1 MAIAGEYRI
10 RLIVLIGAS
19 VFLLSAVALIAFPEV
34 FGEFINITDDS
45 AIWTLRMIGIVLLP
59 LAYAMFIL
67 RATASNHTIRSFAV
81 LMILVSTALGV
92 VTLLAPG
99 TASLGRWIYALVGF
113 AFAFAYSAAVVLSP
127 RSR

>member
-1 MAIAGEYRI
+1 MAIAGEFRI

-34 FGEFINITDDS
+34 FGEFINITGDS
-45 AIWTLRMIGIVLLP
+45 AIWALRMTGVVLLP
-59 LAYAMFIL
+59 LSYSMFIL

-81 LMILVSTALGV
+81 LMILVSTALGII
-92 VTLLAPG
+92 TLMAPG
-99 TASLGRWIYALVGF
+99 ASSLGRWLYAVVGF
-113 AFAFAYSAAVVLSP
+113 AFALAYSAAIILSP